1 VDDNSRSQEAN
12 LISNPAGILSI
23 LTGIAALFFLLE
35 HQYRWR
41 LFSFLPPLMFIY
53 ALPVILSNTGV
64 IPSQSGVYDGIR
76 RYGLP
81 FFLTILLLDVDVKGA
96 LRVMGRGV
104 FVMLMGTLG
113 VIVGAPLAYLVV
125 HRFLSPDAWKGY
137 GALAG
142 SWIGGTGNM
151 AAVSEALDTPP
162 DMFGLAVI
170 ADTVVYLVWLPLMLM
185 SRNWAKGFAR
195 YSHVS
200 GDRIHDMEVAAD
212 AVKTKDGVVAMRHV
226 IYLGFLGALVTWIG
240 VAGGGALANLLTEA
254 IPPEVLER
262 FPVVSGTSI
271 TVILVT
277 TMAILL
283 SYTPAHRIPGSQ
295 PFAMAVLYLFVA
307 VMGARASIS
316 GLGQAV
322 PFVAGAFV
330 WIFIHAC
337 FCLWGARL
345 FKVDVHTAAIASAA
359 NIGGA
364 ASAPVVASYHNE
376 KLVPV
381 SILMAL
387 IGYAVG
393 NYAALLTAQLTFLAG
408 KS

>member
-1 VDDNSRSQEAN
+1 M
-12 LISNPAGILSI
+12 ITNPAGILCI

-35 HQYRWR
+35 HRYRWR

-53 ALPVILSNTGV
+53 ALPVILSNSGV
-64 IPSQSGVYDGIR
+64 IPTQSGVYDGVR
-76 RYGLP
+76 TYGLP

-113 VIVGAPLAYLVV
+113 VIVGAPIAYLVV
-125 HRFLSPDAWKGY
+125 HGFLSPEAWKGY
-137 GALAG
+137 GSLAG

-162 DMFGLAVI
+162 DIFGLAVI
-170 ADTVVYLVWLPLMLM
+170 ADTVVYLVWLPLMLT

-200 GDRIHDMEVAAD
+200 KERVHDMEVAAD
-212 AVKTKDGVVAMRHV
+212 AVETKGGNVAMRHV
-226 IYLGFLGALVTWIG
+226 IYLGFLGLLVTWIG
-240 VAGGGALANLLTEA
+240 VAGGDAIAAWLIRV
-254 IPPEVLER
+254 IPPHVLEH
-262 FPVVSGTSI
+262 FPVVSSTSI

-277 TMAILL
+277 TLAILL
-283 SYTPAHRIPGSQ
+283 SYTPAHRVPGSQ
-295 PFAMAVLYLFVA
+295 PVSMAVLYLFVA
-307 VMGARASIS
+307 VMGARASVS

-322 PFVAGAFV
+322 PFVAGAFL
-330 WIFIHAC
+330 WILIHGC

-345 FKVDVHTAAIASAA
+345 FRVDVHTAAIASAA

-393 NYAALLTAQLTFLAG
+393 NYAALLTAQLVFLAG
-408 KS
+408 KV

>member
-1 VDDNSRSQEAN
+1 MIQ
-12 LISNPAGILSI
+12 NPAGILTVLI
-23 LTGIAALFFLLE
+23 GIAALFFYLE
-35 HQYRWR
+35 KRTRWR
-41 LFSFLPPLMFIY
+41 VFNFFPPLLFIY
-53 ALPVILSNTGV
+53 ALPVVLSNTNV
-64 IPSQSGVYDGIR
+64 IPSRSPVYDGLR
-76 RYGLP
+76 SYGLP

-96 LRVMGRGV
+96 FRVMGRGV

-113 VIVGAPLAYLVV
+113 VVVGAPIGYLVV
-125 HRFLSPDAWKGY
+125 KGFLSPETWKGY

-151 AAVSEALDTPP
+151 AAVAEALNTPG
-162 DMFGLAVI
+162 DIFGLAVV
-170 ADTVVYLVWLPLMLM
+170 ADTAVYLVWLPLMLM
-185 SRNWAKGFAR
+185 SKYWANWFAR
-195 YSHVS
+195 FAHVS
-200 GDRIHDMEVAAD
+200 KGRVERLEIAAD
-212 AVKTKDGVVAMRHV
+212 QLEIKNNTIEMRHV
-226 IYLGFLGALVTWIG
+226 VYLGFLGFVVTWIS
-240 VAGGGALANLLTEA
+240 VAGGSLLAEWLQA
-254 IPPEVLER
+254 SIPPDVLHK
-262 FPVVSGTSI
+262 FPVVNATSI

-277 TMAILL
+277 TLAIAL

-295 PFAMAVLYLFVA
+295 PVAMAVVYLFVS
-307 VMGARASIS
+307 VMGARASVS
-316 GLGQAV
+316 GFGQAI

-330 WIFIHAC
+330 WILIHGF

-345 FKVDVHTAAIASAA
+345 FRVDVHTAAIASAA

-393 NYAALLTAQLTFLAG
+393 NYAALLAAQLTFAAAG
-408 KS
+408 L